1 MFSRRAAPEPPRYV
15 ATPPQQTDG
24 LIAAKAARNNTRDRL
39 LDAVD
44 RGVESRIVAARMRQ
58 LLNENHFG
66 MTVEQ
71 AFLSDQQK
79 DDDR

>member
-1 MFSRRAAPEPPRYV
+1 MFGRRPVEPPPLPTV
-15 ATPPQQTDG
+15 TPVQETDG
-24 LIAAKAARNNTRDRL
+24 ILAARKARKDTRDRL

-44 RGVESRIVAARMRQ
+44 AGVESRTVAARMRE
-58 LLNENHFG
+58 LLHENHFG

-79 DDDR
+79 DEDR